1 MTQFVVT
8 IENEADKSFLRRAI
22 ENMKGILSVSEHN
35 PQSIATDKRS
45 EWLGQLE
52 AMRRMIDPSLVDTN
66 DERTRY
72 IMSK

>member
-8 IENEADKSFLRRAI
+8 IENGADKSFLRRAI
-22 ENMKGILSVSEHN
+22 ENMKGIINVSEQP
-35 PQSIATDKRS
+35 PQSVASHGKS
-45 EWLGQLE
+45 KWLEQLE
-52 AMRRMIDPSLVDTN
+52 SMRNMMDPSLIDMT